1 RRTIHDSDQTFV
13 TDEEDEQ
20 LGPLT
25 STLVDRWYAVT
36 KTYSAMFRDDLTVR
50 KNELVQVIRCSH
62 PHWIW

>member
-36 KTYSAMFRDDLTVR
+36 KTYSATFRDDLTVR